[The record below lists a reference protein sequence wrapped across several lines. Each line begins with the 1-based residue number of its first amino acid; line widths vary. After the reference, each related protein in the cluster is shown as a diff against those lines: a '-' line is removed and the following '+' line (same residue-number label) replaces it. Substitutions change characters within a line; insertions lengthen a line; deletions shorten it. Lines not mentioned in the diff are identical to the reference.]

1 MVDYGLMMLLQVF
14 QILIIMPTMHQAHKV
29 VKNNERYLNNYY
41 FQMCWF
47 VLLDIVCDRQ
57 GAPNHSSKGLPATS
71 IYGANE
77 FLASYRYSLGAS
89 HLSSAAPNSTITSNL
104 SENITKVPQYSS
116 SAEVC
121 KASSETYT
129 TNSIPTNDSNEGVHP
144 NMTQYYKHWIWSRNL
159 FCPQLA
165 NSNYLYSNGNP
176 LLSHTLHNNNF
187 NSHNNNAESLNSNSP
202 GQITEINS
210 DDSLESQEN
219 DKVNV

>member
-1 MVDYGLMMLLQVF
+1 MNIFIY
-14 QILIIMPTMHQAHKV
+14 T
-29 VKNNERYLNNYY
+29 YY
-41 FQMCWF
+41 
-47 VLLDIVCDRQ
+47 LDIICDRQ
-57 GAPNHSSKGLPATS
+57 GTPNHSSKALPTS
-71 IYGANE
+71 SMYGTNE
-77 FLASYRYSLGAS
+77 FLASYRYSIGSS
-89 HLSSAAPNSTITSNL
+89 HLSSAVPNSTITSNL
-104 SENITKVPQYSS
+104 TDNLTKVAQYSS
-116 SAEVC
+116 SAAEEC

-129 TNSIPTNDSNEGVHP
+129 TNSIPTNNSNVVVHP

-159 FCPQLA
+159 FCPQLT

-219 DKVNV
+219 DKVNFE